1 MQRGWEVRAGLGCML
16 GNKGGWADFRP
27 GPAEGLRGS
36 PMSLLP
42 IWDGESMLRGHQRT
56 AQGSL
61 CGFAVAT
68 RPGLGPGDL
77 GLGGDPGAGLELW
90 PMSSQPPMAL

>member
-68 RPGLGPGDL
+68 RPVSIEFGSWAWTWARGPGVR
-77 GLGGDPGAGLELW
+77 W
-90 PMSSQPPMAL
+90 